1 MLRSRSA
8 TQLLGISL
16 AIAIPLTTSLL
27 TSFGTI
33 GLTAT
38 PAMTQ
43 EQPIRTLSIRGEGI
57 EQIATSIAQVNL
69 GIEVQG
75 KTAKEVQDQAAQR
88 STTVVALLKSRQ
100 VERLQTTGINLS
112 PQYSYNNNRQQLIG
126 YSATNSVSFRI
137 ANDKAGAI
145 MDDAVKA
152 GASRIDGISFTASD
166 EAIAAARKKALQAA
180 TKVAREEAE
189 AVLGS
194 LNFTAKDIVSIQ
206 VDGAAAPP
214 QPVIMEQARMAF
226 ASKADAT
233 TPVVGGEQTI
243 RAGVT
248 LQIRY

>member
-1 MLRSRSA
+1 MFRSVSPRFA
-8 TQLLGISL
+8 APLLGISL
-16 AIAIPLTTSLL
+16 AIAIPLATTLS
-27 TSFGTI
+27 TI
-33 GLTAT
+33 GLSAR

-43 EQPIRTLSIRGEGI
+43 EQAVRTLSVRGEGV

-75 KTAKEVQDQAAQR
+75 KTAAEVQAQAAQK
-88 STTVVALLKSRQ
+88 STAVVALLKSRQ

-112 PQYSYNNNRQQLIG
+112 PQYSYDNGKQRLLG
-126 YSATNSVSFRI
+126 YMASNSVSFRV

-152 GASRIDGISFTASD
+152 GATRIDGISFTASD

-180 TKVAREEAE
+180 TQRAREEGD
-189 AVLGS
+189 AVLSS

-206 VDGAAAPP
+206 VDGAAPPP
-214 QPVIMEQARMAF
+214 QPIVLERARMAF
-226 ASKADAT
+226 ASKADAE
-233 TPVVGGEQTI
+233 TPVVGGEQTV